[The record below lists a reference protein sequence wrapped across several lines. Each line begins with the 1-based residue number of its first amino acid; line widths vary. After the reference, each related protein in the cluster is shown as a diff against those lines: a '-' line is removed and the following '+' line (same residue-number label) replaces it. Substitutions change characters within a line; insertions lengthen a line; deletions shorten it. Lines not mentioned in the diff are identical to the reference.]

1 MDMMDM
7 IREPSKPVPPWVL
20 LTSRTFTQDRFE
32 NIVPANIVKTKKT
45 FFLTVILTDTHR
57 ATPHPHQSIPGMH
70 THTASM
76 GTRGHRTRADLPRLY
91 THLCGGVLDA
101 GHRRVRCMPR
111 SHVTAAA

>member
-1 MDMMDM
+1 M

-45 FFLTVILTDTHR
+45 FYLPVILTDRHR
-57 ATPHPHQSIPGMH
+57 AAPHITLSPVCAQTPPMD
-70 THTASM
+70 
-76 GTRGHRTRADLPRLY
+76 TRGHRTRADLPCLY
-91 THLCGGVLDA
+91 MQALGGALDA
-101 GHRRVRCMPR
+101 GHRCVRCMPR